1 MSMTILK
8 ILDYPNP
15 RLKNRA
21 ARVDDISNHSVQS
34 MIQDM
39 LDTLKNTEQCGGLA
53 ATQLD
58 IKDPLQIFVYYDVE
72 DDNPDDA
79 QACVAVNPEIVSTE
93 GEVVEPE
100 GCMSV
105 YPDYIQASVKRPEKT
120 TMRAMDE
127 NGETFE
133 STRDGYLAKLFIH
146 EVDHLQGRLYIDHLK
161 PVKRNMLD
169 KKIQKLRKKLKKQAT

>member
-1 MSMTILK
+1 MAVLR
-8 ILDYPNP
+8 ILDYPDP
-15 RLKNRA
+15 RLKNQA
-21 ARVDDISNHSVQS
+21 QPVDSVLDDDVQQ
-34 MIQDM
+34 MIQNM
-39 LDTLKNTEQCGGLA
+39 LETLKNTDQCGGLA

-58 IKDPLQIFVYYDVE
+58 IKDPLQIFVYYDYE
-72 DDNPDDA
+72 NDNPENA
-79 QACVAVNPEIVSTE
+79 QPRVAVNPEIISTE

-105 YPDYIQASVKRPEKT
+105 YPDHIQASVKRPEKT

-133 STRDGYLAKLFIH
+133 STRGGYLAKLFIH

>member
-1 MSMTILK
+1 MTILK

-15 RLKNRA
+15 RLKNQA
-21 ARVDDISNHSVQS
+21 PRVDDVSAPAVQT

-39 LDTLKNTEQCGGLA
+39 LETLKNTEQCGGLA

-58 IKDPLQIFVYYDVE
+58 IKDPLQIFVYYDAE
-72 DDNPDDA
+72 DNNPESTEA
-79 QACVAVNPEIVSTE
+79 RVAVNPEIVSTE

-105 YPDYIQASVKRPEKT
+105 YPDHIYAAVKRPEQT

-133 STRDGYLAKLFIH
+133 STRGGYLAKLFIH